1 MQPRKELA
9 RTQDYLEIE
18 FPSKVFENLKEASWF
33 SRRAISDL
41 TTEQRVNRWQSIINE
56 GQRRMLGQVLMRS
69 SLAKHHGSEAFPQ

>member
-1 MQPRKELA
+1 MQSRKDLA
-9 RTQDYLEIE
+9 RIQDYLEIE

-56 GQRRMLGQVLMRS
+56 EQRRMLGRVLMRS
-69 SLAKHHGSEAFPQ
+69 SLAKHYGSEAFPQ